1 MDAADQET
9 TFLEEAG
16 QDEVNVLSTY
26 LVEVSR
32 IPLLT
37 EEEERDLALRMRNGD
52 RGARE
57 RLVVSHL
64 RLVVSMAREYGE
76 VGLDLV
82 DLIQEGNIGL
92 IEAVDRFDLERGV
105 RLSVYARWW
114 IRQAI
119 GAAIERHAQ
128 VIRIP
133 VHLFRAIVR
142 FHRLRA
148 SFGADEVQEWGDLAL
163 APGMTMDRVRRVERT
178 VGDVVSLDTPIA
190 DDEGTETLD
199 ELIPDEEMPSP
210 ERAAVEMLFH
220 EELTAIVDRLPA
232 RDAQILRWRYGLEGA
247 NPQTLAE
254 IGETLGVS
262 RERARQLEERAL
274 KRLREAWGK
283 KALQFYRRLITAT

>member
-1 MDAADQET
+1 MDAAEQET
-9 TFLEEAG
+9 TFLEEVE

-64 RLVVSMAREYGE
+64 RLVVAMAREYGE

-92 IEAVDRFDLERGV
+92 IEAVDRFDLERGA

-119 GAAIERHAQ
+119 GTAIERHAQ

-148 SFGADEVQEWGDLAL
+148 SFGADEVQEWGDLAF
-163 APGMTMDRVRRVERT
+163 APGTTLDRVRRVERT

-247 NPQTLAE
+247 SPQTLAE

-274 KRLREAWGK
+274 KRLREAWGE

>member
-1 MDAADQET
+1 MDAPEQET
-9 TFLEEAG
+9 TFLEEVG

-26 LVEVSR
+26 LAEVSR

-37 EEEERDLALRMRNGD
+37 EGEERDLALRMRDGD

-57 RLVVSHL
+57 RLIVSHL

-82 DLIQEGNIGL
+82 DLIQEGNLGL

-105 RLSVYARWW
+105 RLSAYARWW

-119 GAAIERHAQ
+119 GTAIERHAQ

-163 APGMTMDRVRRVERT
+163 APGITLDRVQQVERT
-178 VGDVVSLDTPIA
+178 VGDVISLDTPIA
-190 DDEGTETLD
+190 DDEGMETLD
-199 ELIPDEEMPSP
+199 ELIPDETIPGP
-210 ERAAVEMLFH
+210 EQAALEALFH

-232 RDAQILRWRYGLEGA
+232 RDAQLLRWRYGLEGA

-254 IGETLGVS
+254 IGESLGVS

-283 KALQFYRRLITAT
+283 KALQFYRRLIIAT

>member
-1 MDAADQET
+1 MDAAEQET

-16 QDEVNVLSTY
+16 QDEVNVLSAY

-37 EEEERDLALRMRNGD
+37 EEEERDLALRMRDGD

-57 RLVVSHL
+57 RLIVSHL

-148 SFGADEVQEWGDLAL
+148 SFGADKVQEWGDLAL
-163 APGMTMDRVRRVERT
+163 APGMTLDRVRQVERT
-178 VGDVVSLDTPIA
+178 VGEVISLDTPIA

-220 EELTAIVDRLPA
+220 EELTVIVNRLPA
-232 RDAQILRWRYGLEGA
+232 RDAQILRWRYGLDGA
-247 NPQTLAE
+247 SPQTLAE
-254 IGETLGVS
+254 VGEALGVS
-262 RERARQLEERAL
+262 RERARQLEGRAL
-274 KRLREAWGK
+274 KRLKEAWGE